1 MKLVKKTFLFA
12 LILLVI
18 LVGYILFNTFTVKSR
33 QLSIAAVD
41 KIEINSKSI
50 DHFVKAIQIRTVSPE
65 NIQDFDSLQF
75 DQFNAFLKTT
85 YPLTDSLLAP
95 KTFNNY
101 SHLYHWEGTDTALKP
116 VILLGHIDVV
126 PVIKENRV
134 YWKEDPFG
142 GLIKQDTIWGRGC
155 IDDKIGVIGIMEAVE
170 HLLKQGYKPKRDLYI
185 ALGHDEEISGVL
197 GAKTIASYLKTQG
210 VEAEYIMDEG
220 GTIASGMIPGI
231 DKDVA
236 LIGTAEKGFVSLE
249 LSIEI
254 EGGHASMP
262 AKETSIDVLS
272 NAIVKLKKNP
282 PPATLSGP
290 IEGFIDFMGPEMPF
304 INKMAF
310 ANKSIFKKM
319 IIGIYESFPEG
330 NALVRTTTSPTIF
343 NSGVKENVIPL
354 SAKAIVNFRIISG
367 SSVEDV
373 VGHVKTVI
381 NDERITIGKKAF
393 LSDPSKVSD
402 VESNGFKKISKTIG
416 EIYPEA
422 LVSPFLVVAAT
433 DARHYEDI
441 SDQIFRFLPIRINKS
456 NVNSLHGL
464 NERIAVSELEDGIR
478 FYVQL
483 IKNSSVD

>member
-1 MKLVKKTFLFA
+1 MKSLKKFFLYV

-18 LVGYILFNTFTVKSR
+18 AIAYILVNTFTAKSQ
-33 QLSIAAVD
+33 QLTVEPVEKIDISSTSI
-41 KIEINSKSI
+41 NN
-50 DHFVKAIQIRTVSPE
+50 FTKAIQIRTISPE
-65 NIQDFDSLQF
+65 NIQEFDSLQF
-75 DQFNAFLKTT
+75 DKFNDFLKTT
-85 YPLTDSLLAP
+85 YPLTDSLLDH
-95 KTFNNY
+95 KTFNSY
-101 SHLYHWEGTDTALKP
+101 SHLYHWKGSNAQLKP

-126 PVIKENRV
+126 PVIEENKV

-142 GLIKQDTIWGRGC
+142 GLIKQDTIWGRGS

-170 HLLKQGYKPKRDLYI
+170 HLLSQGFMPERELYI
-185 ALGHDEEISGVL
+185 ALGHDEEISGVQ
-197 GAKTIASYLKTQG
+197 GAKTMAAYLKSEG
-210 VEAEYIMDEG
+210 VVAEYIMDEG
-220 GTIASGMIPGI
+220 GTIASGMVPGI

-249 LSIEI
+249 LSVEI

-272 NAIVKLKKNP
+272 NAIAKLKKNP

-304 INKMAF
+304 VNKMAF

-319 IIGIYESFPEG
+319 IIGIYQSFPEG

-354 SAKAIVNFRIISG
+354 SAKAVVNFRIISG
-367 SSVEDV
+367 SSVEEV
-373 VGHVKTVI
+373 VGHVKNVI
-381 NDERITIGKKAF
+381 NDERIKIGKKAF
-393 LSDPSKVSD
+393 MSEPSKVSD
-402 VESNGFKKISKTIG
+402 IESVGFKKISKSIG

-464 NERIAVSELEDGIR
+464 NERIAVSEVEDGIR

-483 IKNSSVD
+483 IKNSGSD

>member
-18 LVGYILFNTFTVKSR
+18 CIGYILFNTFTVKSR
-33 QLSIAAVD
+33 QLSVDPVD
-41 KIEINSKSI
+41 KIEISSKSI

-65 NIQDFDSLQF
+65 NIQDFDSVQF
-75 DQFNAFLKTT
+75 DNFNRFLKTT
-85 YPLTDSLLAP
+85 YPLTDSLLGH

-101 SHLYHWEGTDTALKP
+101 SHLFHWKGTDTNLKP
-116 VILLGHIDVV
+116 VVLLGHTDVV
-126 PVIKENRV
+126 PVIEANKV

-170 HLLKQGYKPKRDLYI
+170 QLLKDGFKPARGIYI

-197 GAKTIASYLKTQG
+197 GAKTIASYLKAKG
-210 VEAEYIMDEG
+210 VEAQFIMDEG

-236 LIGTAEKGFVSLE
+236 LIGTAEKGFVSLK
-249 LSIEI
+249 LTIEI

-262 AKETSIDVLS
+262 EKETSIDALS
-272 NAIVKLKKNP
+272 NAIAKLKKNP

-304 INKMAF
+304 VSKMAF
-310 ANKSIFKKM
+310 ANKSIFKKV
-319 IIGIYESFPEG
+319 IIGIYEGFPAG

-354 SAKAIVNFRIISG
+354 SANAVVNFRIISG
-367 SSVEDV
+367 SSVEGV
-373 VGHVKTVI
+373 IAHVRNVI
-381 NDERITIGKKAF
+381 GDERIKIEKKTF
-393 LSDPSKVSD
+393 MSEPSKVSD
-402 VESNGFKKISKTIG
+402 VESNGYLSISKTISQV
-416 EIYPEA
+416 YPEA
-422 LVSPFLVVAAT
+422 LVSPYLVLAAT

-478 FYVQL
+478 FYIQL
-483 IKNSSVD
+483 IKNSASE

>member
-1 MKLVKKTFLFA
+1 MKLVKKIFLFA

-18 LVGYILFNTFTVKSR
+18 FIGYVLFNTFTVKSR
-33 QLSIAAVD
+33 QLSVD
-41 KIEINSKSI
+41 PVKKIEISSKSI
-50 DHFVKAIQIRTVSPE
+50 GNFTKAIQLRTVSPE
-65 NIQDFDSLQF
+65 HIKDFDSLQF
-75 DQFNAFLKTT
+75 DRFNAFLKTT
-85 YPLTDSLLAP
+85 YPLTDSLLDH

-101 SHLYHWEGTDTALKP
+101 SHLYHWEGTDTGLKP
-116 VILLGHIDVV
+116 VVLLGHTDVV
-126 PVIKENRV
+126 PVIEANKV

-170 HLLKQGYKPKRDLYI
+170 QLLKDGFKPARGLYI
-185 ALGHDEEISGVL
+185 ALGHDEEISGTL
-197 GAKTIASYLKTQG
+197 GAKTIAAYLKDQG

-262 AKETSIDVLS
+262 ARETSIDALS
-272 NAIVKLKKNP
+272 NAIAKLKKNP

-304 INKMAF
+304 VNRMAF
-310 ANKSIFKKM
+310 ANKSIFKKV

-354 SAKAIVNFRIISG
+354 SAKAVVNFRIISG
-367 SSVEDV
+367 SSVDDIV
-373 VGHVKTVI
+373 AHVKNVM
-381 NDERITIGKKAF
+381 NDERIKIEKKAF
-393 LSDPSKVSD
+393 MSEPSKVSD
-402 VESNGFKKISKTIG
+402 IESVGFKKISKTIG

-422 LVSPFLVVAAT
+422 LISPFLVVAAT

-464 NERIAVSELEDGIR
+464 NERIAVRELEDGIR
-478 FYVQL
+478 FYIQL
-483 IKNSSVD
+483 IKNSASE